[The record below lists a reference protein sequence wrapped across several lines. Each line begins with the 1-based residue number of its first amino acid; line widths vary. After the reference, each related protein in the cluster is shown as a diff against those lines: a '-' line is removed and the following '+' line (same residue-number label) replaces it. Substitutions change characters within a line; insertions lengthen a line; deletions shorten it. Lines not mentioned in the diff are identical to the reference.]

1 MQFKTIKEINAGLV
15 SKKFSAEEFI
25 KDTFDF
31 INENKVLN
39 CFISLNEE
47 NALSKAKKIK
57 VNKDSHLLSGIP
69 IAQKDLFC
77 AK

>member
-25 KDTFDF
+25 KDTFDL
-31 INENKVLN
+31 INKNKVLN

-47 NALSKAKKIK
+47 NAIAKAESA
-57 VNKDSHLLSGIP
+57 V
-69 IAQKDLFC
+69 
-77 AK
+77 AKAHS